1 MRDGCWGK
9 MAGKI
14 LANARAHGSASAQ
27 VPRASTSRYRADER
41 GIVVDADTAA
51 PEACQPTI
59 NRHQTTRRLNNTG
72 VIIIARDNGIRDHE
86 PITVRSDREKFEFPR
101 NRTPSLVDPLRYLES
116 HDAINSNLSVN

>member
-1 MRDGCWGK
+1 

-14 LANARAHGSASAQ
+14 LANARAHGRANAQ

-41 GIVVDADTAA
+41 DIVVDADAA

-59 NRHQTTRRLNNTG
+59 NRHQTIRRLNNTG
-72 VIIIARDNGIRDHE
+72 VVIIVRDDGIRDHE
-86 PITVRSDREKFEFPR
+86 PITVRSDREKFEFSR
-101 NRTPSLVDPLRYLES
+101 NRTPSLVDLLRYLES